1 MAKALT
7 KQAQKK
13 KLEARQRQIAN
24 STAMGDLIKRLDESP
39 MAEIGRAHV

>member
-24 STAMGDLIKRLDESP
+24 STAMGDL
-39 MAEIGRAHV
+39 